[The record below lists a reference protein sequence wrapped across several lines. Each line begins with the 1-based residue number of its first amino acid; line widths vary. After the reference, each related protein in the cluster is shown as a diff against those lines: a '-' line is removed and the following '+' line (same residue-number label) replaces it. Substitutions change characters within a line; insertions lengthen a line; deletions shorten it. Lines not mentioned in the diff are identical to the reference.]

1 MMIKSK
7 NIHQILFV
15 ILVIL
20 LILLLVKLVW
30 DSYQAY
36 TIKEHYVG
44 LSKVDKFVDM
54 MEKKYTKVD
63 REAKTVTQCIKK
75 RNYQGSDAD
84 RDTYGLPKLESE
96 DENCQT
102 ISYKYHF
109 NREDAIKLV
118 KDKIATSQLLMDAGI
133 PVPKFFKFTFT
144 HTMDNIMAQE
154 KLLSQMNDAGI
165 TFPIVLKQIYGTF
178 GIDVF
183 THIKDIEM
191 AGKTLET
198 MREKGYKELMCE
210 EQIDGHCYRVFVF
223 NGEIMDVIQRSAPFV
238 IGDGVN
244 TVRSLIDM
252 RNKRQLE
259 KRLFETKNV
268 TESYITDQGYKM
280 DDILPKEKSLI
291 ITTVINM
298 HNGADIKR
306 IPIESV
312 PEINRN
318 IFIQANQVL
327 GIKCSGIDFLSPNI
341 TLSYKEN
348 NGRILEING
357 TPDTEIHTIVSEQ
370 SGDRFDIYEKIAT
383 NVF

>member
-1 MMIKSK
+1 MMFTNKTIF
-7 NIHQILFV
+7 IL
-15 ILVIL
+15 LVIL
-20 LILLLVKLVW
+20 LLILFAKLAV
-30 DSYQAY
+30 DYYHSSMEK
-36 TIKEHYVG
+36 TTEHYVG
-44 LSKVDKFVDM
+44 LSKVDRFVDM
-54 MEKKYTKVD
+54 LEKKYTKVD

-75 RNYQGSDAD
+75 RNYQGSDAG

-118 KDKIATSQLLMDAGI
+118 KDKIATSQFLMDAGI
-133 PVPKFFKFTFT
+133 PVPKFFKFAFT
-144 HTMDNIMAQE
+144 PTMDNIMAQE
-154 KLLSQMNDAGI
+154 KLLSQMNEVGI

-210 EQIDGHCYRVFVF
+210 EQIEGHCYRVFVF

-238 IGDGVN
+238 VGDGVN

-252 RNKRQLE
+252 RNKKQLE

-268 TESYITDQGYKM
+268 TESYIADQGYKM
-280 DDILPKEKSLI
+280 DDILPREKNLI

-327 GIKCSGIDFLSPNI
+327 GIKCSGIDFLSPDI
-341 TLSYKEN
+341 TVSYKEN

-370 SGDRFDIYEKIAT
+370 SGDRFDIYEKISG

>member
-1 MMIKSK
+1 MMTFTNKT
-7 NIHQILFV
+7 LF
-15 ILVIL
+15 IFLVTIL
-20 LILLLVKLVW
+20 LVLLAKLGL
-30 DSYQAY
+30 DYYQRSIAK
-36 TIKEHYVG
+36 TTEHYVG

-54 MEKKYTKVD
+54 LEKRYTKVD
-63 REAKTVTQCIKK
+63 REAKTVTQCVKK
-75 RNYQGSDAD
+75 RNYQGSDEG
-84 RDTYGLPKLESE
+84 RDTYGLPKLDSE
-96 DENCQT
+96 ETNCQT

-118 KDKIATSQLLMDAGI
+118 KDKIATSKLLMDAGI

-144 HTMDNIMAQE
+144 QNMDNIMAQE
-154 KLLSQMNDAGI
+154 ALLGKMNEAGI

-183 THIKDIEM
+183 THIKNIEM

-210 EQIDGHCYRVFVF
+210 EQIEGHCYRVFVF
-223 NGEIMDVIQRSAPFV
+223 NGEIMDVIERSAPFV
-238 IGDGVN
+238 VGDGVN
-244 TVRSLIDM
+244 TIRSLIDM
-252 RNKRQLE
+252 RNKKQLE
-259 KRLFETKNV
+259 NHLFETKNV
-268 TESYITDQGYKM
+268 TESYIADQGYRM

-327 GIKCSGIDFLSPNI
+327 GIKCSGIDFLSPDI
-341 TLSYKEN
+341 TVSYKEN

-357 TPDTEIHTIVSEQ
+357 TPDTEIHTIVSGQ
-370 SGDRFDIYEKIAT
+370 SGDNFDIYEKIAG